1 VCGPATE
8 MEFPDDAAALDATF
22 DAVTPTMGVEAWD
35 GQRLVAGFPALL
47 PKPHAPSEATGQSPE
62 AD

>member
-1 VCGPATE
+1 MCGPAME

-22 DAVTPTMGVEAWD
+22 DAVTPTQRAEAWD
-35 GQRLVAGFPALL
+35 GRRLVAEFPALP
-47 PKPHAPSEATGQSPE
+47 PKPHAPFEASGQSPE